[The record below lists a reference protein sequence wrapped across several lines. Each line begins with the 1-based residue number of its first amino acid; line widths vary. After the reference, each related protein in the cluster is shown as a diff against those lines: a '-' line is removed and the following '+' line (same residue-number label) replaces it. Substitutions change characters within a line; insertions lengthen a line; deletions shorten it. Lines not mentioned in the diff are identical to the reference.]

1 MAGQA
6 PRISPIQVLYRAFP
20 GAVRFVAQQITRIA
34 TIVSTRGDREDR
46 LGDLVRRAIA
56 RRLRGELNR
65 KHAHELQ
72 RQARRT
78 ARGQPPRGAA
88 GSDTPESAA
97 TPPLIM
103 PGGFEDV
110 GVVPETPDPEGGS
123 ERTTVAER
131 EIGLIEVDEDAI
143 VRTRVF
149 PRSAHCRRC
158 SHFILL
164 DPNHVP
170 PSLTCPCCRNGEL
183 RIEPIVFVCG
193 RCAHIRELVPPLD
206 RQGSYRR
213 SGNAEQVLGAPTGCP
228 DCHRGHIHLDK
239 HGTNDVG
246 RWEWRCTTCT
256 SYRVTLQELCMRCV
270 LPRTSALS
278 ASVVFMQPIPASA
291 SNALQPLVMQLMAVA
306 DAEVD
311 IPTLT
316 RVAEGERRRGW
327 TDAFDLSVADRAQG
341 GLTDVDFD
349 LLTEASLERAFLVRD
364 VWAVTAIYGYK
375 AGSSATHPQSP
386 VQAQDRLAVLF
397 NDPEGF
403 SRFRAFSH
411 SVKSS
416 ALVLKFVPRR
426 IVDRLAS
433 FQVTLRGRELD
444 QVLDGEATEIGH
456 SEVKDLL
463 AVDGSRL
470 IAYRALHALEH
481 AILLAAMRQLGT
493 DAIGTRLFPWDGAV
507 VVYEKAA
514 VGRGGVVQL
523 VNRGPGL
530 VQLIKGARDLALGC
544 AQGCVDG
551 CPTCAFL
558 RDQFCVQPLEDLGAA
573 WLPPNALLSRR
584 GAAAILSEEPLD

>member
-1 MAGQA
+1 
-6 PRISPIQVLYRAFP
+6 
-20 GAVRFVAQQITRIA
+20 
-34 TIVSTRGDREDR
+34 
-46 LGDLVRRAIA
+46 
-56 RRLRGELNR
+56 
-65 KHAHELQ
+65 
-72 RQARRT
+72 
-78 ARGQPPRGAA
+78 
-88 GSDTPESAA
+88 
-97 TPPLIM
+97 
-103 PGGFEDV
+103 
-110 GVVPETPDPEGGS
+110 
-123 ERTTVAER
+123 
-131 EIGLIEVDEDAI
+131 
-143 VRTRVF
+143 
-149 PRSAHCRRC
+149 
-158 SHFILL
+158 
-164 DPNHVP
+164 
-170 PSLTCPCCRNGEL
+170 
-183 RIEPIVFVCG
+183 
-193 RCAHIRELVPPLD
+193 
-206 RQGSYRR
+206 
-213 SGNAEQVLGAPTGCP
+213 
-228 DCHRGHIHLDK
+228 
-239 HGTNDVG
+239 
-246 RWEWRCTTCT
+246 
-256 SYRVTLQELCMRCV
+256 
-270 LPRTSALS
+270 
-278 ASVVFMQPIPASA
+278 
-291 SNALQPLVMQLMAVA
+291 MAVA